1 MEISMSDDL
10 PVVYVVDDDPSVRT
24 ALERL
29 FTSVRLAVET
39 FNSAQEFLEH
49 EQADGPGCL
58 VLDVRLPG
66 LSGLDLQAELAKTDA
81 DLPIVFITG
90 HGDIPMSVRAIKA
103 GAVDFLP
110 KPFKNQDLLDAVGK
124 AIDQHRKT
132 RSDHAERR
140 KVQRRV
146 EMLTDREREVL
157 VLVVAGMMNK
167 QIAKRLGVTVATV
180 KVHRGHAMQKMQVD
194 SLAELV
200 RMAERAGISATN
212 G

>member
-194 SLAELV
+194 SLAQLI
-200 RMAERAGISATN
+200 RAAQRAGI